1 MTQDDRLK
9 LRVDEAYARLGGLTN
24 PDAKLIRALWEQ
36 VNEYKE
42 VIEDSKP
49 EQFTIDE
56 VFDIVQDEFE
66 RIVEQRRYEVKEREE
81 IEKNGQAT
89 D

>member
-24 PDAKLIRALWEQ
+24 PDAKLIKALWEQ

-66 RIVEQRRYEVKEREE
+66 RIVEQRRYEAKEREE

>member
-42 VIEDSKP
+42 EVEDSKP

>member
-24 PDAKLIRALWEQ
+24 PDAKLIKALWEQ